1 MKCGECMP
9 LIDNYLLDNYLIDGP
24 NVFSV
29 TSNDRTIYVPYTTVS
44 PNSRRD
50 IFLFDIPIGIRMLT
64 AFSKSGPIMS
74 FDSVYAT
81 PHLVLR
87 NTTGSTN
94 SGVALDLLAFPNRL
108 TMFMVD
114 FVKGKLNGITINSQQ
129 SDGYRFSNQPSIDF
143 AANGLDLN
151 MPFGLYMRGVS
162 TTATGGGIWIDSALL
177 ETYFT

>member
-1 MKCGECMP
+1 MKRGAVMP
-9 LIDNYLLDNYLIDGP
+9 LIDNYLLSNKMLDGP
-24 NVFSV
+24 NVFPA
-29 TSNDRTIYVPYTTVS
+29 TSNNRTIYVPYTTVS

-50 IFLFDIPIGIRMLT
+50 ILLFDIPLGIRMLT

-87 NTTGSTN
+87 NTTGSVN
-94 SGVALDLLAFPNRL
+94 SGVMLDMLSYPSRL

-114 FVKGKLNGITINSQQ
+114 FVTGKMNGVTISSSNGGVRL
-129 SDGYRFSNQPSIDF
+129 SDQATIDF
-143 AANGLDLN
+143 AASGLNLN
-151 MPFGLYMRGVS
+151 QPFGLYMRGIS
-162 TTATGGGIWIDSALL
+162 TTANGGTIWIDSALL